1 VTAGTTQQPASV
13 HVQPGRT
20 VDVGR
25 VVRLWWPLAASWL
38 LMGAEMPLLSAVVA
52 RMADPEIHLAAYGS
66 TVLPLSLMVEAP
78 IIMLLAASTA
88 LSRDW
93 PSYVKLRN
101 FTLLAS
107 CVLTALHVAIAF
119 TPLFTVV
126 ARDWIGI
133 PPEVVEPAR
142 TGLRIMTPWTL
153 AIAYR
158 RFQQGVLVRFERTRV
173 VGAGTAVRLAVNAA
187 VLGAGWWHGGFPGI
201 VVGTSAVIAGVVAE
215 AVFISLSV
223 RETLREHLA
232 SRTEA
237 AEPWRWGRFAAFY
250 VPLAIVPALTLAI
263 HPLAAATMAR
273 MPDVHDSLAAWAAV
287 AGLTFLLRSP
297 GFAYSE
303 VVVALLGGPGGRRAL
318 ARFAGWLVLVTS
330 ALIALLVATPL
341 AGFVFGELIGLPAGL
356 VPLSRAA
363 LAFGLLLPALS
374 VVQNSLQG
382 ALVHAHRTRGV
393 TEAVVVYV
401 VGVSLA
407 FGAGIVLD
415 PMTGIHWIQI
425 TMTLGV
431 ALQCVWLWRRARGVL
446 AAEDAA

>member
-1 VTAGTTQQPASV
+1 MTSVAAEHRPAV
-13 HVQPGRT
+13 RVEAPRP

-25 VVRLWWPLAASWL
+25 VARLWWPLAASWL
-38 LMGAEMPLLSAVVA
+38 LMGAELPLLSAVVA
-52 RMADPEIHLAAYGS
+52 RMPDPEIHLAAYGS
-66 TVLPLSLMVEAP
+66 TVLPLSFMVEAP
-78 IIMLLAASTA
+78 IIMLLSASTA

-107 CVLTALHVAIAF
+107 CVLTALHVLIAF

-126 ARDWIGI
+126 ARDWLGI

-158 RFQQGVLVRFERTRV
+158 RFQQGVLVRFERSRV

-187 VLGAGWWHGGFPGI
+187 VLGAGWAHGGFEGI
-201 VVGTSAVIAGVVAE
+201 VVGTAAVIAGVVAE
-215 AVFISLSV
+215 AVFVSLSV
-223 RETLREHLA
+223 RRTVREELCT
-232 SRTEA
+232 RTEA

-273 MPDVHDSLAAWAAV
+273 MPEVRDSLAAWAAV
-287 AGLTFLLRSP
+287 AGLTFLFRSP

-303 VVVALLGGPGGRRAL
+303 VVVALLGGPGGRSAL
-318 ARFAGWLVLVTS
+318 GRFAAWLLVGTTG
-330 ALIALLVATPL
+330 LIALLVATPL
-341 AGFVFGELIGLPAGL
+341 AGIVFGDLIGLAPGL

-401 VGVSLA
+401 VCVSLA

-415 PMTGIHWIQI
+415 PMTGIHWIQL
-425 TMTLGV
+425 TMTTGV
-431 ALQCVWLWRRARGVL
+431 ALQCVWLWRRARVVL
-446 AAEDAA
+446 AQATP